1 MKLQN
6 IFQWTRYGAVCAA
19 TVLLVAACGGGG
31 GEAGTNPNQNGGN
44 KPLTA
49 SSIEL
54 YSDSST
60 IQTGSSTAKL
70 NITAIVKDSGNMAI
84 PNIPVTLKTNYG
96 SLSPVT
102 TTNEKG
108 VATAE
113 LTPPQ
118 SDNKVN
124 RVFDIEAVA
133 RGATKKIQVT
143 VEGTT
148 LALAGDN
155 TLGIGQAGSY
165 SLQVRDGTN
174 QAIGGAA
181 MQITTEPANAGVVQL
196 KDGFT
201 NSTNTAG
208 TIEFTYTP
216 SQPGAHRIL
225 VNGLNAT
232 PAQLVINVGGSA
244 FQFLSGANP
253 VWAINTSNEVSV
265 KVMNSTGAS
274 VPPGTPV
281 RLSTT
286 RGCLVTDPTV
296 TSCVVPPPPPPPP
309 LVMRP
314 QSQDLTADASGV
326 VRAYIISP
334 DSGPVQVKAER
345 LDESGSGTVSGKFV
359 AVVPSRLILQANP
372 NAIQPSTASTN
383 KTSVVEAKV
392 LDAGNNPVM
401 GIPVYFTVD
410 KDVSGG
416 NLAVASVVTD
426 QDGIARNTYSAG
438 SRGTGADG
446 VVIRA
451 ALGGGWS
458 YINGTVAL
466 TIGGDALTIAI
477 SESSDITAVNANT
490 QYNKIHTVYVTNS
503 AGKGVPSQPIT
514 VRVQPHKFAQ
524 GVTCWN
530 GKVWFRKK
538 YIGSTPTVYDNED
551 VNFNGIRDPGEAHW
565 GTYTYPPGVNP
576 PPISEALKPGFIAN
590 LLPANSQGEVQ
601 GSAGSTVLNLTT
613 DENGFA
619 YFAMRYGKEYWGWVN
634 VELVAT
640 ARVAGTESRNQ
651 TFGRWLPVLT
661 SEVNKED
668 NTPPGMVSPYG
679 DGGVTC
685 TN

>member
-60 IQTGSSTAKL
+60 IQTGSSAAKL
-70 NITAIVKDSGNMAI
+70 TITAIVKDSGNMAI
-84 PNIPVTLKTNYG
+84 PNIPLVLKTNYG

-102 TTNEKG
+102 KTNEKG

-118 SDNKVN
+118 SDNKAN

-232 PAQLVINVGGSA
+232 PAQLVVNVGGSA

-265 KVMNSTGAS
+265 RIMNSAGAP
-274 VPPGTPV
+274 VPFGTPV

-286 RGCLVTDPTV
+286 RGCLVTNPALTA
-296 TSCVVPPPPPPPP
+296 CPLPVP
-309 LVMRP
+309 L
-314 QSQDLTADASGV
+314 SQDLTADVTGV
-326 VRAYIISP
+326 VRAYAISP
-334 DSGPVQVKAER
+334 DGGPVLIKAER

-372 NAIQPSTASTN
+372 NSIQTSTSATN
-383 KTSVVEAKV
+383 KTSVIEARI
-392 LDAGNNPVM
+392 LDAGNNPIA
-401 GIPVYFTVD
+401 GIPVYFTAVQD
-410 KDVSGG
+410 LSGG
-416 NLAVASVVTD
+416 SLAVASVVTD
-426 QDGIARNTYSAG
+426 QDGIAKNTYNAG

-514 VRVQPHKFAQ
+514 VRVQPHKYAQ

-551 VNFNGIRDPGEAHW
+551 VNFNGIKDPGEVNW
-565 GTYTYPPGVNP
+565 GTYPAVNPP